1 VDTADTERRKRRWG
15 FCLVEFGTHRPSG
28 GQLVCRLNEGR
39 VALVGGGEQL
49 FGIVGQRQCPIVY
62 AQHAP

>member
-1 VDTADTERRKRRWG
+1 
-15 FCLVEFGTHRPSG
+15 
-28 GQLVCRLNEGR
+28 
-39 VALVGGGEQL
+39 LVGGGEQL